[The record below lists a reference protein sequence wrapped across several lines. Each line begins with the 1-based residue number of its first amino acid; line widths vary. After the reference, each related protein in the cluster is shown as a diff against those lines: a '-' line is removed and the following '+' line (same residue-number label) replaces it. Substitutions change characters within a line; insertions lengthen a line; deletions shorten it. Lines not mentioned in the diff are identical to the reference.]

1 MEKTA
6 LKKIKAK
13 LKANANSKKAKI
25 LQSFF
30 KTGIGEYA
38 QGDIFLGVTVPKT
51 REIAREFIDLQ
62 KNDIRELLKSKYHE
76 QRLLALLIM
85 VEQFKGANQTQRS
98 QLYKIYIKNTK
109 YINNWDLVDLTAP
122 KIIGEFLT
130 KSNRQILYQFA
141 LSDKLWEKRISIIA
155 TFCFIKNNDFKDT
168 LKISRILLNDAHD
181 LIHKAVGWMLREVG
195 KRDLTA
201 EEAFLKKYYKQM
213 PRTMLRYAIEK
224 FPQDKRLAYL
234 KSQI

>member
-13 LKANANSKKAKI
+13 LKANANSKKSKI

-213 PRTMLRYAIEK
+213 PRTMLTYAIEK